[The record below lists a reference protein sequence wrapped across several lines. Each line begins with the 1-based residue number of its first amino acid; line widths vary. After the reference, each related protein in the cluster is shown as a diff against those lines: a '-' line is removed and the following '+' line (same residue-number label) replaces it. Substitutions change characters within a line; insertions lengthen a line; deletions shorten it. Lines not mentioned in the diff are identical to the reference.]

1 MNNYEILSPKYNNKY
16 KNMLCDANY
25 SNYNIEA
32 NNQYFKK
39 NYKTK
44 ENLNNK
50 IQILSNNNKNLL
62 KKNKI
67 LNEKLILKEKE
78 ITYLKN
84 ISKNNNMNTKIIFQ
98 EKNMDYHNDSSK
110 IKNIYKLIEEKDLL
124 NNKLNERIKKL
135 NEEISSMKNNNKIN
149 LALINQK
156 SSKINEMNVIIN
168 KLKEEINKLKKQN
181 EEQNSKIILLE
192 NDLIINKKEMIS
204 KNDKINNLNDKY
216 IGLLSERN
224 KINQLI
230 NELNKNKDLIEKEK
244 QNEIIN
250 FKKIIEELE
259 IKNNTINN
267 ENINLIKNSEE
278 QNKEINKLEE
288 LINLLNEKI
297 KKNNINGNTINNNII
312 EDDIINNNINN
323 SSENKNSLNSLDS
336 IKILE
341 NNIKVK
347 RPSTPSFKS
356 LEPEKGNLEEEKNK
370 DIIELNNLLLNKI
383 KEYESL
389 LNINPDNDIINKVIE
404 INDNNN
410 IKNNNED
417 INYYKNKYIYYFGLY
432 KENKQKIELL
442 EKENEDLNEQLKSNN
457 INNNNLVTTFSA
469 IKLNYQY
476 NPNEYFILCDKIYK
490 QFKWYLMKKQSEY
503 NDNDTYDNLIW
514 VSSLDVVDI
523 DNYNEYSKDEEPDN
537 IEMLNIIKK
546 LEEKENI
553 ISKLSYKIEK
563 LEKYV
568 EQTKKQDYN
577 ANNSLY
583 NSELFV
589 EINKN
594 NNFNNNKQDFHK
606 KKNKSQNK
614 IIKYFKNSINDDN
627 IFNDNKCVIT
637 FRKDL
642 SSREDIEEKKNKSKK
657 ILKTEEKKNE
667 GVPLEKYSLI
677 LEKLNKTEYQFSKLQ
692 KENIELR
699 KNQRFYLSQNNNIVN
714 IIPNSDI
721 DKEKSDNDNNCI
733 INFSSD
739 INKLTLMGNNF
750 INNINDDGLG
760 LLKNNQKEEID
771 NYKIKNKNLEK
782 KLEICKEACK
792 NILTK
797 LKIPKKEKE
806 EIKQILK
813 YFDFTEEETL
823 AIIDDKKNKNSKK

>member
-1 MNNYEILSPKYNNKY
+1 
-16 KNMLCDANY
+16 
-25 SNYNIEA
+25 
-32 NNQYFKK
+32 
-39 NYKTK
+39 
-44 ENLNNK
+44 
-50 IQILSNNNKNLL
+50 
-62 KKNKI
+62 
-67 LNEKLILKEKE
+67 
-78 ITYLKN
+78 
-84 ISKNNNMNTKIIFQ
+84 MNTKIIFQ

-181 EEQNSKIILLE
+181 EEQNCKIILLE

-699 KNQRFYLSQNNNIVN
+699 KNQRFYLNQNNNIVN